1 MEQLK
6 LGKDNAER
14 RTTSLNRDIHEMEVC
29 MTNLNKCVC
38 EKLLQEQIQAWR
50 NRYESVVREKNNQ
63 KAKTDRLEKE
73 LEEKSKLPIPKP
85 RTNIQKPDQNR
96 MVQLEKENRELSQK
110 AEADRR
116 DRETV
121 ERKWAQLQRVFSEK
135 EEEFQRELNLTK
147 SKVRINN

>member
-1 MEQLK
+1 MEQLR
-6 LGKDNAER
+6 LGQDNAER

-38 EKLLQEQIQAWR
+38 EILLQEQIQKWKK
-50 NRYESVVREKNNQ
+50 RYDSVVQEKNNQ
-63 KAKTDRLEKE
+63 KAKTERLEKE

-96 MVQLEKENRELSQK
+96 MAQLEKENRELYQK

>member
-50 NRYESVVREKNNQ
+50 NRYESVVQEKNNQ

>member
-6 LGKDNAER
+6 LSKDNAER
-14 RTTSLNRDIHEMEVC
+14 RTTNMNGDINEMKVC

-38 EKLLQEQIQAWR
+38 EILLQEQVQSWR
-50 NRYESVVREKNNQ
+50 KRYESVVQEKNNQ
-63 KAKTDRLEKE
+63 KAKTEQLEKE

-96 MVQLEKENRELSQK
+96 MAQLEKENRELSQK

-147 SKVRINN
+147 IKVRINN

>member
-1 MEQLK
+1 M
-6 LGKDNAER
+6 GKDNAER

-38 EKLLQEQIQAWR
+38 EILLQEQIQAWR
-50 NRYESVVREKNNQ
+50 KRYESVVQEKNNQ
-63 KAKTDRLEKE
+63 KAKTDWLEKE

-96 MVQLEKENRELSQK
+96 MAQLEKENRELSQK